1 MRGTHLRCSAWWLL
15 RPAGLGTGVAS
26 LLFWAALGPVIA
38 AGSEKPADRPNIVL
52 CMADDQGWGD
62 VGYNGHPVLK
72 TPNLDRMAREG
83 LRMDRFYAAAPVC
96 SHTRGSVLTG
106 RHPNRFGCFSWGHTL
121 RPDEVTVAEILKQAG
136 YATGHFGKWHVGP
149 VRKDSRL
156 SPGAMGFERWLSTP
170 NFYDLDPLMS
180 DQGTVVRK
188 HGDSSIIAAEAA
200 AEFIREAVAE
210 GRPFLTVVW
219 FGSPHSP
226 HRALEQDRNLYADQ
240 PEAVRDFLGEIT
252 ALDRAV
258 GVLRQTLR
266 DCNVRENTLFW
277 YTSDNGAIPEGS
289 TGGLRG
295 RKGTL
300 WDGGLRVPCVIEWPR
315 VIDRPR
321 VSDFPC
327 GTVDILPTVA
337 DAAGVPPPQRILD
350 GISLRPLLEN
360 RLADSRRE
368 KPLGFWVYPVGGIKT
383 PSESILAD
391 LLAEQTGKK
400 PASSPP
406 EEESRPSQRYPN
418 DVAPGHAAWLDW
430 PYKLHRIPNKD
441 GTVDWELYDVQQDP
455 AETANLADE
464 EPDRVRS
471 MAQALEAWQ
480 RSVLRSLNGDEE
492 LQENPQP

>member
-1 MRGTHLRCSAWWLL
+1 MHRTRHRRSAWWFL
-15 RPAGLGTGVAS
+15 RLGRVGSGVA
-26 LLFWAALGPVIA
+26 LLIAWIGVWPIRGVRGAEPVQ
-38 AGSEKPADRPNIVL
+38 PPNIVL

-72 TPNLDRMAREG
+72 TPNLDLMAREG
-83 LRMDRFYAAAPVC
+83 LRLDRFYAAAPVC
-96 SHTRGSVLTG
+96 SPTRGSVLTG

-121 RPDEVTVAEILKQAG
+121 RPDEVTAAELLKQAG
-136 YATGHFGKWHVGP
+136 YATGHFGKWHLGS

-188 HGDSSIIAAEAA
+188 HGDSSMIAAEAA
-200 AEFIREAVAE
+200 AQFIRDAVAG
-210 GRPFLTVVW
+210 GRPFLAVVW

-226 HRALEQDRNLYADQ
+226 HRALDEDRNLYSDQ
-240 PEAVRDFLGEIT
+240 PAAVRDFLGEIT

-258 GVLRQTLR
+258 GLLRQTLR
-266 DCNVRENTLFW
+266 DCKVQENTLFW
-277 YTSDNGAIPEGS
+277 YTSDNGAIPQGS

-300 WDGGLRVPCVIEWPR
+300 WEGGLRVPCVIEWPR

-321 VSDFPC
+321 ATDFPC

-337 DAAGVPPPQRILD
+337 DVAGVALPRRILD
-350 GISLRPLLEN
+350 GISLRPLLED
-360 RLADSRRE
+360 RLADARRE
-368 KPLGFWVYPVGGIKT
+368 KPLGFWVYPENGIKAA
-383 PSESILAD
+383 SEDILAD
-391 LLAEQTGKK
+391 LLAEQTGEK
-400 PASSPP
+400 PASPP
-406 EEESRPSQRYPN
+406 PADESRPPKRYPD

-430 PYKLHRIPNKD
+430 PYKLHRIPGKD
-441 GTVDWELYDVQQDP
+441 GGATWELYDVQKAP
-455 AETANLADE
+455 AETTDLAE
-464 EPDRVRS
+464 KEPDRVRR

-480 RSVLRSLNGDEE
+480 RSVLISLNGEE
-492 LQENPQP
+492 ER